1 MQILT
6 HAIGDGAMYMCF
18 NSFEKANL
26 KYPKDDP
33 RFGIVHLQITD
44 QELLNKFKDL
54 NVIAYAEPI
63 CVNNDLHMAEERV
76 GKDRVKTSYNYRTLF
91 DKGVNVCISS
101 DCPVDSLNPMDSIY
115 VAVTRKDYSGYPATG
130 WYPEERLTIDQA
142 IYGFTMGSAYA
153 SFEEEIKGS
162 IEEGKLA
169 DMAVLSEDIYK
180 IAPENIKDIVVEM
193 TIMDGKIVY
202 KR

>member
-1 MQILT
+1 
-6 HAIGDGAMYMCF
+6 
-18 NSFEKANL
+18 
-26 KYPKDDP
+26 
-33 RFGIVHLQITD
+33 
-44 QELLNKFKDL
+44 
-54 NVIAYAEPI
+54 
-63 CVNNDLHMAEERV
+63 
-76 GKDRVKTSYNYRTLF
+76 
-91 DKGVNVCISS
+91 
-101 DCPVDSLNPMDSIY
+101 
-115 VAVTRKDYSGYPATG
+115 
-130 WYPEERLTIDQA
+130 
-142 IYGFTMGSAYA
+142 MGSAYA

>member
-1 MQILT
+1 MNLT
-6 HAIGDGAMYMCF
+6 KAVISVLD
-18 NSFEKANL
+18 SFEKAQLEN
-26 KYPKDDP
+26 YRSDP
-33 RFGIVHLQITD
+33 RFGILHLQITD
-44 QELLNKFKDL
+44 DKIINRFKEL

-76 GKDRVKTSYNYRTLF
+76 GIERLETSYNYRVF
-91 DKGVNVCISS
+91 IDKGIHLCILS

-115 VAVTRKDYSGYPATG
+115 VAVTRKDYSGYPNGG
-130 WYPEERLTIDQA
+130 WFPEKGLTLDEA

-153 SFEEEIKGS
+153 SYEDEIKGS

-169 DMAVLSEDIYK
+169 DMVVLSEDIYK
-180 IAPENIKDIVVEM
+180 VLPTGIKDIVVEM

-202 KR
+202 YFNN